1 MKKIIAIIGAFMLM
15 AAPLTM
21 NADNQKAAKKE
32 LDSKSS
38 KTARKEAKKLE
49 KKGGRQPLALS
60 LLKSS
65 SIAAISSSK
74 RKMSWVIQ
82 NS

>member
-38 KTARKEAKKLE
+38 KTARLVKK
-49 KKGGRQPLALS
+49 QS
-60 LLKSS
+60 
-65 SIAAISSSK
+65 
-74 RKMSWVIQ
+74 
-82 NS
+82 N

>member
-49 KKGGRQPLALS
+49 KKDGRQPLALS
-60 LLKSS
+60 LLKSNLT
-65 SIAAISSSK
+65 AAISSSK
-74 RKMSWVIQ
+74 RKMNWAIQ